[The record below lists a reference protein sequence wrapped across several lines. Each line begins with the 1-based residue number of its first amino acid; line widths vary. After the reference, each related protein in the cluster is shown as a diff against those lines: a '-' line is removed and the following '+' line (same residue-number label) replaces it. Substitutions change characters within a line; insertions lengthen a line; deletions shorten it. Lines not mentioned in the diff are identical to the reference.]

1 MKKQWSTKMLVTL
14 AMMVA
19 IQVVLCRFLS
29 INAWNMRL
37 GFDFIPMVVVGILYG
52 ALPAGA
58 AGIVADVIGALLFP
72 SGTFFP
78 GYTVTAFLTAFTFG
92 QLLHKKQTLPRII
105 VTVAITQFVLAMFL
119 QTYWI
124 HVQYA
129 SPYWTLVVSRIP
141 QCVIMA
147 VLQFVGIKVIAK
159 TLARYQGKKA

>member
-1 MKKQWSTKMLVTL
+1 MKKWSTKMLVTL

-58 AGIVADVIGALLFP
+58 AGAVADLIGALMFP

-78 GYTVTAFLTAFTFG
+78 GYTVTAFLSAFVFG
-92 QLLHKKQTLPRII
+92 LMLHKKQTLPRIT
-105 VTVAITQFVLAMFL
+105 VTVILTQFVLALFL
-119 QTYWI
+119 QTFWI
-124 HVQYA
+124 SVQYT
-129 SPYWTLVVSRIP
+129 SPYWPLVVSRIP

-147 VLQFVGIKVIAK
+147 VLQFVCIKVIAK
-159 TLARYQGKKA
+159 TLTRYTGKKAA